1 MLEYCGVASRET
13 KASIKKDRQAEISL
27 AVFLFQDGDG
37 FLKKSYLRR
46 IDTLGI
52 QISKV
57 TLYEEII
64 YFCLAVVR
72 LPDGGGT
79 AERDPG
85 ADTRPGELYQY
96 HGG

>member
-1 MLEYCGVASRET
+1 MRDESKHKKRPSGCNKPGGFFVLGWGWLLEKVVS
-13 KASIKKDRQAEISL
+13 SL
-27 AVFLFQDGDG
+27 HQCVRN
-37 FLKKSYLRR
+37 S
-46 IDTLGI
+46 
-52 QISKV
+52 ISKV

-64 YFCLAVVR
+64 YFCLAVLC

-96 HGG
+96 YGR